1 VHRSAG
7 IDCDNFNIAYGN
19 YCGVGHTGCEGAK
32 PCDEYDACCEQH
44 DACVG
49 KTSITDN
56 VCHQSLNQ
64 CLDVALKANAP
75 VWKKVEG
82 QPGPQNKCKA
92 KMLVK
97 TMSEGMNLASM
108 FGEMFGGMNSINMGE
123 L

>member
-1 VHRSAG
+1 MRVGAVVKRRVQLDGGRARPVPRAFAG
-7 IDCDNFNIAYGN
+7 LNEVMA
-19 YCGVGHTGCEGAK
+19 A
-32 PCDEYDACCEQH
+32 EQH

-64 CLDVALKANAP
+64 CLDIALKANSP